1 MILAGDSHSSW
12 FSNLCDENNEF
23 VGIEI
28 GAPAISSP
36 GFGDTFKDK
45 TRIIEDE
52 FIKDNKDLVWVN
64 GRNQGYVSL
73 NITELDVEVQFKYV
87 STVKSEV
94 YEVLDPDV
102 FRVEHNKP
110 YS

>member
-1 MILAGDSHSSW
+1 MILAGDSHNSW
-12 FSNLCDENNEF
+12 FSNLYDENNEF

-36 GFGDTFKDK
+36 SFGDTFKDK

-87 STVKSEV
+87 STVKSKK
-94 YEVLDPDV
+94 YEVLEPDI

-110 YS
+110 YT